1 MPEIDLLSWLPAQSQ
16 RLLAAEQKEDDS
28 QEREAKRARV
38 ARHEELANRA
48 IATYISEAAARG
60 EYVSPIDAV
69 NGRVGRTVE
78 QILLGAQGEVA
89 DRVPKPLREPNPDR
103 GVWLGA
109 AEPVILPARSA
120 NGLRLFNRM
129 RHFTDRLETRR
140 RAEQAQRAA
149 VVTKH
154 DIGLVDGAHPR
165 PGRRP

>member
-1 MPEIDLLSWLPAQSQ
+1 MPEIDLLSWLPAQSR

-38 ARHEELANRA
+38 ARHEQLANRA

-60 EYVSPIDAV
+60 EYVSPVDAV
-69 NGRVGRTVE
+69 NGRIGRTVE

-89 DRVPKPLREPNPDR
+89 DRVPRPLREPNPDR
-103 GVWLGA
+103 GMWLGA
-109 AEPVILPARSA
+109 GEPVILPARSA
-120 NGLRLFNRM
+120 NGLKLWNRM
-129 RHFTDRLETRR
+129 RHFMDMLETRR

-149 VVTKH
+149 VVTRH
-154 DIGLVDGAHPR
+154 DIGLVAR